1 MKKTTTTRKSNR
13 RPARER
19 ENPSG
24 VQNQLPKR
32 RSNSAS
38 RKRTEKLEMNTTF
51 EQQINEGTE
60 VTTAEAPKNQKAEFT
75 RGQLGE
81 AKRAF
86 AKAGKSDA
94 SEEILNKWL
103 TEITEANIAVMD
115 FSSSRLAKVIKGEI
129 AVSELRK

>member
-1 MKKTTTTRKSNR
+1 MKKTVTTRKSNR

-60 VTTAEAPKNQKAEFT
+60 VTTVEAPKNQKAEFT
-75 RGQLGE
+75 RGQLGK

-86 AKAGKSDA
+86 AKAGQPEA
-94 SEEILNKWL
+94 SEEVRKNWL
-103 TEITEANIAVMD
+103 AEMSTAGVAVMK

-129 AVSELRK
+129 TITELQE